1 MDYKNIDYFL
11 FLKKKYVNIL
21 SYLTEIMNSY
31 EEMTIYNDDY
41 LIQYNKYKNEVY
53 EIKYLITNV
62 NNSICETCEHI
73 FVEDEIDITPDMS
86 QKIEYCKICEYSR
99 QYGFSLI

>member
-31 EEMTIYNDDY
+31 EEISSYNDDY

-53 EIKYLITNV
+53 EIKYLIANV

-73 FVEDEIDITPDMS
+73 FVEDEIDITPDKS

-99 QYGFSLI
+99 QYGFTLI

>member
-31 EEMTIYNDDY
+31 EEMTIYSADY
-41 LIQYNKYKNEVY
+41 LIQYNKYKNEISD
-53 EIKYLITNV
+53 IKHSI
-62 NNSICETCEHI
+62 NSMNYSIRQLCEHEFI
-73 FVEDEIDITPDMS
+73 EDEIDLTPDRSM
-86 QKIEYCKICEYSR
+86 KIEYCIKCECTKE
-99 QYGFSLI
+99 

>member
-31 EEMTIYNDDY
+31 EEMTIYSADY
-41 LIQYNKYKNEVY
+41 LIQYNKYKNEISD
-53 EIKYLITNV
+53 IKHAINIIYYMGNIKNAII
-62 NNSICETCEHI
+62 NN
-73 FVEDEIDITPDMS
+73 
-86 QKIEYCKICEYSR
+86 
-99 QYGFSLI
+99 